1 MLPAESGPVR
11 RSWRDMLEN
20 TLYQNLKVQAEWNAN
35 RTTLTLKIPT
45 KRPDWL
51 VPPVSWVVRPPAYR
65 SLVLDPVGADL
76 WTWCDGSRNVEKV
89 VEMFAQKHS
98 LTFHEAR
105 VSATSYLKDLVRRG
119 ALAVAI

>member
-1 MLPAESGPVR
+1 M
-11 RSWRDMLEN
+11 MEN
-20 TLYQNLKVQAEWNAN
+20 TLYQNLKVQAEWNPT

-51 VPPVSWVVRPPAYR
+51 VPPISWVVRPPAYR

-76 WTWCDGSRNVEKV
+76 WTWCDGSRTVEKV
-89 VEMFAQKHS
+89 VEMFADKHS

-105 VSATSYLKDLVRRG
+105 VSATSYLKELVRRG